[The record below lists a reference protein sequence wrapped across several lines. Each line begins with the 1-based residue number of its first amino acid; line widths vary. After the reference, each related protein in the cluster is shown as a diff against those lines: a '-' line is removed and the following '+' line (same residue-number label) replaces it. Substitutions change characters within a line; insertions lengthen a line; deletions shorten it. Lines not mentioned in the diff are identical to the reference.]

1 LLLFCFALYQTNY
14 TMESITI
21 TQITPPE
28 LETLIEKT
36 ISKVLNSN
44 KPTPSQP
51 ATDEL
56 LTISQVA
63 EFLSLSVPTIYGLV
77 SKAAIPCMKKGKRLY
92 FSKDEIS
99 NWIKAG
105 RKKTLAELNSEADAY
120 LLSQKTRG

>member
-1 LLLFCFALYQTNY
+1 MLLFCFALYQTNY

>member
-1 LLLFCFALYQTNY
+1 
-14 TMESITI
+14 MESITI